1 MVENFFFF
9 FVYTFR
15 RIYTKGTRKLTAAP
29 LSWQVHAEASRNSAP
44 ELSLESA
51 RFGVNRSHVCRPP
64 RRLQPTVSGQKQR
77 RGGFCLSAV
86 SRRTNNTASHAAP
99 HARPPLCPTS
109 PDSAHARTEPRQV
122 SFHFLTPLFAPQTA
136 HPDKLTRIPQL
147 LLTSSSSS
155 SLKLR

>member
-1 MVENFFFF
+1 MVENFHFF

-64 RRLQPTVSGQKQR
+64 GRLQPTVSGQKQR
-77 RGGFCLSAV
+77 RGGGFVCLQFPDAPTTQPLTQRHTHAPRCV
-86 SRRTNNTASHAAP
+86 PLHLTPHMPEPSRDKFPSTFSHLCLRHRRLTRTNLPAS
-99 HARPPLCPTS
+99 RSCS
-109 PDSAHARTEPRQV
+109 
-122 SFHFLTPLFAPQTA
+122 
-136 HPDKLTRIPQL
+136 
-147 LLTSSSSS
+147 
-155 SLKLR
+155 